1 MKIYKT
7 LSPIKL
13 GVVVTVADGVVEA
26 VVHYMSED
34 PVTNPTMIDPITNP
48 TVIDPAE
55 KTFSP
60 RESYPIALSK
70 DLVESWVSHRG
81 LVECTHIYVIID
93 KQGKLVDV
101 RNKTVDTLADKKTGS
116 SYLQNRYVKE
126 EYCLCQIYIPLPD
139 SPFEDWVFRFNADP
153 EIAAEFPEGTE
164 EIAGDNQTLHDMIYD
179 IYPQPVVEAITDN
192 GDGSHTFTVGATLSG
207 QPLVKEG
214 LRFFINADIG
224 YVNKRE
230 VRCGA
235 DGKAHF
241 KARRLDLDPSD
252 KMTVEIGFKFI
263 KNLTHAEVPL

>member
-7 LSPIKL
+7 LSVIPF
-13 GVVVTVADGVVEA
+13 GVEVVEA
-26 VVHYMSED
+26 GEGLDAIVHYLDLTSTEEGL
-34 PVTNPTMIDPITNP
+34 NLKEADPIH
-48 TVIDPAE
+48 
-55 KTFSP
+55 
-60 RESYPIALSK
+60 LSK
-70 DLVESWVSHRG
+70 EMVVDWIGERG
-81 LVECTHIYVIID
+81 LVECGHVYVIINNE
-93 KQGKLVDV
+93 GRLVDV
-101 RNKTVDTLADKKTGS
+101 RNKTVDTIADKKTGS
-116 SYLQNRYVKE
+116 AYLMNRYAKD

-139 SPFEDWVFRFNADP
+139 TPFEDWAIRFNANPDFV
-153 EIAAEFPEGTE
+153 AEFPAGTE

-192 GDGSHTFTVGATLSG
+192 GDGSHTFTVGATLG
-207 QPLVKEG
+207 GEPLIKEG

-224 YVNKRE
+224 YVSKRE

-252 KMTVEIGFKFI
+252 KMTVEIGFKFV

>member
-7 LSPIKL
+7 LHPVIPF
-13 GVVVTVADGVVEA
+13 GVEVLEADESLDVKIHYLDLNSYEEGLNLTEA
-26 VVHYMSED
+26 E
-34 PVTNPTMIDPITNP
+34 PCC
-48 TVIDPAE
+48 
-55 KTFSP
+55 
-60 RESYPIALSK
+60 LSK
-70 DLVESWVSHRG
+70 DMVVDWIGERG
-81 LVECTHIYVIID
+81 LVECGHVYVIINRE
-93 KQGKLVDV
+93 GKVIDV

-116 SYLQNRYVKE
+116 SYLKARYAKDE
-126 EYCLCQIYIPLPD
+126 FCLCQVYIPLPD
-139 SPFEDWVFRFNADP
+139 SPFSDWVVRFNANP
-153 EIAAEFPEGTE
+153 AYKTEFPEGAE

-192 GDGSHTFTVGATLSG
+192 GDGSHTFTVGATLG
-207 QPLVKEG
+207 GEPLIKEG

-230 VRCGA
+230 VRCDV